1 MQIRTAVIPAA
12 GYGTRFLPLTKA
24 IPKEMLPLVDRPVIQ
39 YAVDEAVAAGI
50 DRIVLVTSEG
60 KDAMESYFSVLPA
73 LEETLAQRNSPKLA
87 EVQRVSRMATIEMVI
102 QDQPLGLGHAVLC
115 AKEAVGDEPFI
126 VYLPDEIFRGTPT
139 ATQQMLAAFDELGTS
154 VIGVKNVALD
164 DVERY
169 GVVAGERVSDHT
181 LRLTR
186 TVEKPKK
193 DVAPSTLAIFGPY
206 IFTPA
211 IFACL
216 ESITSGAIGELQLT
230 DGIDLLAQREAV
242 HAQTLDV
249 RRYDAGTPLGL
260 LQTSVELA
268 LEHPDYADAMR
279 TWLHD
284 LAERTD

>member
-1 MQIRTAVIPAA
+1 
-12 GYGTRFLPLTKA
+12 
-24 IPKEMLPLVDRPVIQ
+24 MLQLVDRPVIQ

-50 DRIVLVTSEG
+50 KRIVLVTSEG
-60 KDAMESYFSVLPA
+60 KEAMESYFSVLPA
-73 LEETLAQRNSPKLA
+73 LEETLAQRKSPKLA
-87 EVQRVSRMATIEMVI
+87 EVQRVSRMVKIETVI
-102 QDQPLGLGHAVLC
+102 QEQPLGLGHAVLC

-154 VIGVKNVALD
+154 VIGVKDVALD

-169 GVVAGERVSDHT
+169 GVVAGDPVSDRT
-181 LRLTR
+181 LRLTH

-206 IFTPA
+206 VFTPD
-211 IFACL
+211 IFECL

-230 DGIDLLAQREAV
+230 DGIDLLAQREPV

-268 LEHPDYADAMR
+268 LEHPDYADVMR
-279 TWLHD
+279 TWLRE
-284 LAERTD
+284 LAARTE